1 MGIYDLFRER
11 KQAKLLRL
19 VTRKRQ
25 RYLNS
30 EEYVKNI
37 CSRIIQNLNLMGN
50 PIQEKMKKVPNAV
63 IELMP
68 IHSKKLREAVY
79 IDDQKKQITPI
90 YIYKIKN
97 SPQKIRAITQELRIG
112 RLHLN
117 WFERN
122 ELIKGPFEE
131 YRPLHLFSRCAK
143 KEYYSKDLATSQ
155 YIQDNCMVNNLNGA
169 MKYILGV
176 KKQVKINIL

>member
-50 PIQEKMKKVPNAV
+50 KKKKKMKKVPNAV

-68 IHSKKLREAVY
+68 IHSKK
-79 IDDQKKQITPI
+79 
-90 YIYKIKN
+90 
-97 SPQKIRAITQELRIG
+97 
-112 RLHLN
+112 
-117 WFERN
+117 
-122 ELIKGPFEE
+122 IKGSC
-131 YRPLHLFSRCAK
+131 LHR
-143 KEYYSKDLATSQ
+143 
-155 YIQDNCMVNNLNGA
+155 
-169 MKYILGV
+169 
-176 KKQVKINIL
+176 

>member
-63 IELMP
+63 NELMP
-68 IHSKKLREAVY
+68 IHSKKLRAAVY
-79 IDDQKKQITPI
+79 IDD
-90 YIYKIKN
+90 
-97 SPQKIRAITQELRIG
+97 
-112 RLHLN
+112 
-117 WFERN
+117 
-122 ELIKGPFEE
+122 
-131 YRPLHLFSRCAK
+131 
-143 KEYYSKDLATSQ
+143 
-155 YIQDNCMVNNLNGA
+155 
-169 MKYILGV
+169 
-176 KKQVKINIL
+176 